1 MEVFACLAGT
11 DVRVPVELDAD
22 ETVCGLRD
30 KAVRCLG
37 VEGQVSDGVS
47 LRLAGSGDMLGGDDT
62 LLQHTQLE
70 AGATVEVVL
79 IPRQAFGPDEGVTFD
94 DGAES
99 RSWGRVVGIDI
110 TASHTDTRAKM
121 GLALTYAN
129 GVCVAHGCALFSNN
143 ARGHIILDEDEYV
156 TGVRGWCGELSWQS
170 ITFITNKRHLGPFEA
185 HSAEG
190 ARTAFSLDFGAGDEL
205 THVYGRIVKGSITQI
220 GFGSGR
226 PVNVPRVRRTPLISY
241 TADPFATQL
250 DDDSAE
256 GVHLRA
262 RICGVSVW
270 TCRSG
275 SQSFVNGLGVAYTD
289 GTYLRHI
296 QTISM
301 DDVHTAGL
309 HLHTVALDGDEFI
322 SGVDTVM
329 NEDVLNLP
337 IAQIAFTTNKRR
349 IGPFG
354 TGLGGAFRR
363 HSETFD
369 GELLFIFSEPD
380 WLGRLGFGH
389 GPPATT
395 ATRTMTQQEVLQG
408 MQQAERQPGLLRYG
422 VARRKMSLLEYVDH
436 QPSIDASPRSV
447 QRVERRR
454 STRVTE
460 TAHSDCGCTV
470 C

>member
-408 MQQAERQPGLLRYG
+408 MQQAEREPGQLRYG
-422 VARRKMSLLEYVDH
+422 VARPKMSLLDH
-436 QPSIDASPRSV
+436 VYQGHHV
-447 QRVERRR
+447 HGRRR